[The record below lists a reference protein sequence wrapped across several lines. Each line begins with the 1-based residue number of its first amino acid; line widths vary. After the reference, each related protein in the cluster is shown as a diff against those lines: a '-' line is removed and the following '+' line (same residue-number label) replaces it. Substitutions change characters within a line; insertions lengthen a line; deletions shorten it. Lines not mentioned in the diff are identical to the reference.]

1 MSNSNTPRGIDEI
14 IDRLNAATV
23 QLRAMNDKDF
33 PNPFYKL
40 GDMLFADCIDSLETR
55 VHNLNLYLRY
65 VQLHAPKLFARML
78 NEFSGMSGY
87 SEEEAKHE

>member
-1 MSNSNTPRGIDEI
+1 MSNTAPRGIDEI

-23 QLRAMNDKDF
+23 KLRAIND
-33 PNPFYKL
+33 
-40 GDMLFADCIDSLETR
+40 GDLAPDPEFERVISLLPDYVDRLETR